1 MILCDKIKKMEWGIA
16 MGLIFEED
24 LPKIKSKK
32 ESATTTTGYINQ
44 NRQKNMGCLH
54 KAGNHANQ
62 TAYQM
67 KCLICGHMYEANGC
81 DIFLRKC
88 PKCM

>member
-1 MILCDKIKKMEWGIA
+1 
-16 MGLIFEED
+16 MGLIFEDD
-24 LPKIKSKK
+24 LPKSKRKK
-32 ESATTTTGYINQ
+32 ESSTTIAGYINQ
-44 NRQKNMGCLH
+44 NRQENIGCLH

-67 KCLICGHMYEANGC
+67 KCLVCGHMYEANGC

>member
-1 MILCDKIKKMEWGIA
+1 

-24 LPKIKSKK
+24 LPKVKRKK
-32 ESATTTTGYINQ
+32 EAATTVAGYTNQ
-44 NRQKNMGCLH
+44 NQQRNMGCLH

-67 KCLICGHMYEANGC
+67 KCLVCGHMYEANGC